1 MQTHL
6 WATAPGWRLQIYFG
20 HISLYSEI
28 HNIERKGSFFS
39 HKILSKVNCVNI
51 SRWQG
56 FLFFSTLILFLLH
69 GLKNIYIMGE
79 ISIQVKCQRMT
90 ITRKKMWILWTV
102 KAASHFLK
110 NIRQIFILLS
120 TNYIPDSVLENEDPK
135 KEKFKGIHNVVIG
148 KNR

>member
-28 HNIERKGSFFS
+28 HNIERKGSVFS

-56 FLFFSTLILFLLH
+56 FFFFFHPNSFLAPWFKKYIYYGGDKYSSKMPKNDNNKEKNVDSMNSESGLSLFKKYQT
-69 GLKNIYIMGE
+69 NIYFIE
-79 ISIQVKCQRMT
+79 YQLY
-90 ITRKKMWILWTV
+90 TRLCTWEWG
-102 KAASHFLK
+102 S
-110 NIRQIFILLS
+110 
-120 TNYIPDSVLENEDPK
+120 
-135 KEKFKGIHNVVIG
+135 KERKV
-148 KNR
+148 